1 MDSISI
7 KNQNLF
13 VGSHIHTIDEK
24 KRFIFPSCWR
34 NLDISNKMYVFP
46 HPELPCLNIYF
57 TDEINRRLN
66 FLRTETLDKNES
78 RAITS
83 KLKFPDVLK

>member
-24 KRFIFPSCWR
+24 KRFIFR
-34 NLDISNKMYVFP
+34 LVG
-46 HPELPCLNIYF
+46 
-57 TDEINRRLN
+57 EI
-66 FLRTETLDKNES
+66 
-78 RAITS
+78 
-83 KLKFPDVLK
+83 